1 MSNAIIFDLDGVLID
16 SKEIHFNSLNL
27 ALRDIDPR
35 YVITRAEQDSIYE
48 GLTTRTKLSI
58 LSESKGLPY
67 EMHDSVWFS
76 KQKYSSAMFES
87 VSRDAELEYLLT
99 MIRLSGIKI
108 GVASNSIRDT
118 LDSCL
123 KALGIHH
130 LIDVSLS
137 NEDVAHPKPSPE
149 IYLSAM
155 SRLGSDHKNTV
166 IFEDSDIGIRSAID
180 SGAKLFAVD
189 SRRDINIDSVTRAIR
204 MLKDERLPNVLI
216 PMAGLGSRFS
226 DKGYQLPKPLIDVAG
241 KPMIER
247 VVDSLNIDGN
257 YIFIVQKSHVEAYG
271 LEKILNKIKPGCR
284 IVSIDGITDGAART
298 TLAARQ
304 FIDNDLPLIIANS
317 DQIVSWDSFGFTSMS
332 SDDFASGAIALFNA
346 DDPKWS
352 YAKID
357 DGRISGVAE
366 KVVISNNA
374 SVGIY
379 GWKLGS
385 DYVRYAQ
392 QMIDRDIR
400 TNNEFY
406 ICPVYNE
413 AISDG
418 HLILPFFVNEMHG
431 VGTPEDLEEYLAD
444 V

>member
-1 MSNAIIFDLDGVLID
+1 
-16 SKEIHFNSLNL
+16 
-27 ALRDIDPR
+27 
-35 YVITRAEQDSIYE
+35 
-48 GLTTRTKLSI
+48 
-58 LSESKGLPY
+58 
-67 EMHDSVWFS
+67 
-76 KQKYSSAMFES
+76 
-87 VSRDAELEYLLT
+87 
-99 MIRLSGIKI
+99 
-108 GVASNSIRDT
+108 
-118 LDSCL
+118 
-123 KALGIHH
+123 
-130 LIDVSLS
+130 
-137 NEDVAHPKPSPE
+137 
-149 IYLSAM
+149 
-155 SRLGSDHKNTV
+155 
-166 IFEDSDIGIRSAID
+166 
-180 SGAKLFAVD
+180 
-189 SRRDINIDSVTRAIR
+189 
-204 MLKDERLPNVLI
+204 
-216 PMAGLGSRFS
+216 
-226 DKGYQLPKPLIDVAG
+226 
-241 KPMIER
+241 
-247 VVDSLNIDGN
+247 
-257 YIFIVQKSHVEAYG
+257 
-271 LEKILNKIKPGCR
+271 
-284 IVSIDGITDGAART
+284 
-298 TLAARQ
+298 
-304 FIDNDLPLIIANS
+304 
-317 DQIVSWDSFGFTSMS
+317 MS

-357 DGRISGVAE
+357 NGRISGVAE